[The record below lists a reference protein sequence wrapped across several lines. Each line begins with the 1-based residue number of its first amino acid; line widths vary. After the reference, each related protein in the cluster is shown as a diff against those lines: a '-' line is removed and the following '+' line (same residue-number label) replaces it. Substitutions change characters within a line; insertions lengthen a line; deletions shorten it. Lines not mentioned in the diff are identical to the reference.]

1 MKKIISMILVLFS
14 TLVLAVE
21 PKPGVNFKT
30 TKNVIP
36 TESKDK
42 ILKLFAKFSRI
53 INVSRK
59 LQ

>member
-30 TKNVIP
+30 TKNVSFEKHYAIKF
-36 TESKDK
+36 ES
-42 ILKLFAKFSRI
+42 
-53 INVSRK
+53 
-59 LQ
+59 